1 MLRRYPTLI
10 VTALLSAIVQ
20 LWSPSMVWAQPPPV
34 APPVA
39 PPEAPT
45 QSDANKASA
54 RALFFEG
61 HDAFKAEEWG
71 RAEALFERSNRL
83 FPAPTALLWQARAQT
98 KLGRLVEAHERYRE
112 VLARALTEDASTGF
126 REAVAQARAEAA
138 ALRPRLA
145 GIVLNIGAAT
155 TQVTVRI
162 DGVHVPNAALGANR
176 VMDPG
181 EHRIAATAPGYLE
194 RVEQLTL
201 KEGEALRLTLTL
213 AEAPGD
219 EAKRLRGGEIPALM
233 ANDAASGDGTLILA
247 GGIVTGLGGA
257 AFIVAIVSGVHYLHS
272 SATIDEQCNE
282 ALECSVAGLSAVDS
296 VRTVAVVNTI
306 AIVSGATLASAGVV
320 MLVMGSAADADEDDA
335 APKAS
340 ARVAPY
346 AGPDGAGLVFT
357 GTF

>member
-1 MLRRYPTLI
+1 MPRRYPTLI
-10 VTALLSAIVQ
+10 ATALLSAIVQ
-20 LWSPSMVWAQPPPV
+20 LWSPSVVWAQPPPV
-34 APPVA
+34 APP
-39 PPEAPT
+39 EAPT
-45 QSDANKASA
+45 ERDANKASA

-126 REAVAQARAEAA
+126 REAVVQARAEAA

-145 GIVLNIGAAT
+145 GMVLNIGAAA

-162 DGVHVPNAALGANR
+162 DSVHVPNAALGANR

-181 EHRIAATAPGYLE
+181 EHRITATAPGYLE
-194 RVEQLTL
+194 HVQQLTL
-201 KEGEALRLTLTL
+201 KEGEALALTLTL
-213 AEAPGD
+213 AEAPGG
-219 EAKRLRGGEIPALM
+219 EAKLLRSGEVPAI
-233 ANDAASGDGTLILA
+233 AGDSASGNGTLMLA
-247 GGIVTGLGGA
+247 GGIVTGLSVA
-257 AFIVAIVSGVHYLHS
+257 AFVVAVGSGVVYLEAS
-272 SATIDEQCNE
+272 SVIDDECNE
-282 ALECSVAGLSAVDS
+282 ALQCSAAGLSAVDAA
-296 VRTVAVVNTI
+296 RINAIANTVAVV
-306 AIVSGATLASAGVV
+306 AGAALTGASVV
-320 MLVMGSAADADEDDA
+320 MLVMSSTADADEDDA

-340 ARVAPY
+340 AAVVPY
-346 AGPDGAGLVFT
+346 AGPDGAGVLFT